1 MSAQVV
7 YILMAPSWLDKL
19 ADNQQ
24 GITTQVADVT
34 GHRFNCNYDRRITC
48 INNDVLRVTMS
59 RTM

>member
-1 MSAQVV
+1 MFMSAQVV

-34 GHRFNCNYDRRITC
+34 GHRFNCNYDRRITS
-48 INNDVLRVTMS
+48 INNDVSL
-59 RTM
+59 